1 MKRWDA
7 TIEPVPAA
15 EDASVGRA
23 ARGVGLNDQIRKCL
37 QRAF

>member
-1 MKRWDA
+1 MGA
-7 TIEPVPAA
+7 TIEPVPP
-15 EDASVGRA
+15 EDDAYVGRA